1 MKSITP
7 VVFIELRLKEG
18 MPGLS
23 GLVR

>member
-1 MKSITP
+1 MKSITL